1 MLISYPFLPARGAD
15 TTDDAYEKIILDMEM
30 LNAGVYPSSREREWH
45 GGIHLQAPNM
55 IEPVR
60 AIADGTIVAYRLN
73 SELTKEREDDAEGR
87 IDNSFVLIKHETES
101 DSLQDASGTEQPVKV
116 VFYSLYMHLMNTGEM
131 KTRGIDA
138 KAIHAAI
145 SESGNG
151 VKLCNG
157 AKVYRKDIVGYPGES
172 YSTAGMIHFEIFTTD
187 EALSAF
193 FVDSKNADE
202 IGRKGTWGD
211 SYFVVRAGS
220 PARADH
226 PGVDKGKIGG
236 HKFPVG
242 TAGTVDGAKNLFV
255 RIAYRNGTKYTTT
268 WIDEGRDTAPTFL
281 TSEEGVAD
289 EGYEYAMYRI
299 ATALYKSCPSAGM
312 ELLRMGKMIGPDKDK
327 LSAEDAH
334 NWQLV
339 TYANGQQRYVDLAD
353 AAVVE
358 HVLSDAEFP
367 YWLGWQK
374 KDGGLFG
381 SNGQCDMHDLLDVLK
396 VAHDGETGDTARQQ
410 LRDYFNDAEHRHV
423 RDWAQRMV
431 CRYPSEWDKR
441 NNARCGKL
449 KEKDGLG
456 PGKDGPYVGND
467 DEFEKHMQFVEA
479 LQWWEDVGLGD
490 SNVWH
495 FHPLGFI
502 QAFRRCGWLSE
513 QELAQC
519 IPRVN
524 MHLTHTEFRQQ
535 TVATWA
541 VACARA
547 KTWALPFGRM
557 ARKYG
562 ISSTPQRLLHFLA
575 QSVEESGYLRLV
587 KEGGGERK
595 SYSPYYGRGL
605 IQLTFSHAYKLYG
618 DFRAFPKTETGNARY
633 NEAGWNPDV
642 LLVLDDAHFNAE
654 NAADSA
660 GFYWTC
666 PLLTAVHK
674 NGLQLSDRGSTTNDV
689 IDVSKLVNG
698 NVPLQNING
707 LDVRVQLGI
716 WLKCILLLDVSTQNE
731 ESIQFI
737 WRRSSEPEPVVD
749 AQGHPQ
755 LDDRGHT
762 KKKFYPTTQ
771 TLGVLLKWQRP

>member
-101 DSLQDASGTEQPVKV
+101 DSLQDASGTEQPVKI

-131 KTRGIDA
+131 KKRGIDG

-157 AKVYRKDIVGYPGES
+157 AKVYRKDIIGYPGES

-202 IGRKGTWGD
+202 IGTKGTWGD
-211 SYFVVRAGS
+211 SYFVVKAGS

-236 HKFPVG
+236 RKFPVG
-242 TAGTVDGAKNLFV
+242 TAGTVDSAKNLFL

-268 WIDEGRDTAPTFL
+268 WLDEGRDTAPTLL

-289 EGYEYAMYRI
+289 EGYEYAMYGI

-312 ELLRMGKMIGPDKDK
+312 ELLRMGKMIGPDRDK
-327 LSAEDAH
+327 LSAEDGH

-339 TYANGQQRYVDLAD
+339 TYADGRQGYVDLAD

-358 HVLSDAEFP
+358 HVLSDADFP

-381 SNGQCDMHDLLDVLK
+381 SNGQCDMRDLLDVLK
-396 VAHDGETGDTARQQ
+396 VAHDDETGDTARQQ

-467 DEFEKHMQFVEA
+467 DEFEKHMQFVES

-502 QAFRRCGWLSE
+502 SHMRRCGWLDTGDM
-513 QELAQC
+513 AQC
-519 IPRVN
+519 FPRS
-524 MHLTHTEFRQQ
+524 LLYLKGTEFAEESTPWRIAS
-535 TVATWA
+535 ATADRWHVPFNRA
-541 VACARA
+541 AR
-547 KTWALPFGRM
+547 R
-557 ARKYG
+557 YG
-562 ISSTPQRLLHFLA
+562 ISRSKQRLLHLFA
-575 QSVEESGYLRLV
+575 HVIPETGNMRLV
-587 KEGGGERK
+587 REINGEHK
-595 SYSPYYGRGL
+595 KYSPYYGRGL
-605 IQLTFSHAYKLYG
+605 IQLTHLETYQRYG
-618 DFRAFPKTETGNARY
+618 RFRTLSDATCPQMYRELGWDPDARIARDNA
-633 NEAGWNPDV
+633 GHF
-642 LLVLDDAHFNAE
+642 DALNC
-654 NAADSA
+654 ADSA
-660 GFYWTC
+660 CFYVFWRANM
-666 PLLTAVHK
+666 LKHLDH
-674 NGLQLSDRGSTTNDV
+674 G
-689 IDVSKLVNG
+689 VSQDDATIASKDVNG
-698 NVPLQNING
+698 YVAIQNLNG
-707 LDVRVQLGI
+707 LDRRLQAVLY
-716 WLKCILLLDVSTQNE
+716 LKTVLLDELRAGDSDRLT
-731 ESIQFI
+731 FH
-737 WRRSSEPEPVVD
+737 WRRSSELEVFLD
-749 AQGHPQ
+749 ANGNPIM
-755 LDDRGHT
+755 DPHT
-762 KKKFYPTTQ
+762 HQVKKGYIAGIHTIDAPLTP
-771 TLGVLLKWQRP
+771 QRP